1 MAYMARGVSLGRTDC
16 CGIKEE
22 LSKGVV
28 AMSKAFWRSLPLL
41 LLLVFSALL
50 AQRAASAQDDN
61 AQADPPDRVARLNYM
76 QGSISYQISG
86 DQDWVQADPNR
97 PLTTGDNL
105 WADKNSRGEVHIEST
120 AIRLSSETGISFLTL
135 DDRTAQIQLA
145 QGTIEVHLRRL
156 APGDDYEFDTPNVA
170 LTLTRAGEYLVST
183 DPDSSTTTIV
193 VREGEVQATGGGN
206 SWSLP
211 AGQEYILGGTNE
223 LSYDAQPLPG
233 FSDFEA
239 WCQDRDQRENDAIS
253 ARYVSR
259 DVDGYY
265 DLDQYGRWESDP
277 DYGMVWVPT
286 QVAVGWA
293 PYRMGHW
300 VYIAPWGW
308 TWVDDEPWG
317 FAPFHYGRWCFV
329 RSRWAWVPGPR
340 VVRPVYAPALVAFVG
355 ASGWSVSLSL
365 GGGMTGVAW
374 FPIGPRDVY
383 VPSYRCSQ
391 RYIQNVNIT
400 NTRVVNVTQVT
411 NVYRTVVINRNVTNV
426 NYTYARN
433 ERAVTVVQRDTF
445 VNARPVSQNIIRVK
459 AQQIERARVA
469 EATPVAPTRASYV
482 SARSRVSSA
491 KPAVPINRRP
501 VVVRMSPAAGDL
513 NRGRPVYTNDSREF
527 SQPTA
532 PHGATPQAHPSP
544 ENNGNRPQPTQGG
557 FRPFEPPREQNKTQ
571 APPERNQTPAAQPNQ
586 HQNAQPNYR
595 LRQNQIPQQQNNTP
609 NEQQYNRGN
618 QNNNN
623 NRVNEQRNYR
633 YAPPPQAHDKMYD
646 VHPPLN
652 RNQNRAQPAP
662 RQQQAPKQQPQ
673 RNSAP
678 PARQREN
685 RGNGHDQS
693 QQR

>member
-1 MAYMARGVSLGRTDC
+1 
-16 CGIKEE
+16 
-22 LSKGVV
+22 
-28 AMSKAFWRSLPLL
+28 MSNAFWRSLPLVL
-41 LLLVFSALL
+41 LLAVSASLAHPVF
-50 AQRAASAQDDN
+50 AQDDG
-61 AQADPPDRVARLNYM
+61 QADPPDRVARLNYM
-76 QGSISYQISG
+76 QGSISYQVSG
-86 DQDWVQADPNR
+86 DQNWVQADPNR

-105 WADKNSRGEVHIEST
+105 WSDRDSRGEVHIEST

-170 LTLTRAGEYLVST
+170 LTLTRAGEYLIST
-183 DPDSSTTTIV
+183 DPDSSTTTVV

-206 SWSLP
+206 SWVLP

-239 WCQDRDQRENDAIS
+239 WCQDRDQRENASIS

-265 DLDQYGRWESDP
+265 DLDNYGRWEADP
-277 DYGMVWVPT
+277 DYGMVWVPA

-329 RSRWAWVPGPR
+329 RSHWAWVPGPR

-355 ASGWSVSLSL
+355 GASWSVSLSF

-374 FPIGPRDVY
+374 FPLGPRDVY
-383 VPSYRCSQ
+383 VPAYRCSP
-391 RYIQNVNIT
+391 RYVQNVNIT

-411 NVYRTVVINRNVTNV
+411 NVYNTVVINRNVTNV

-445 VNARPVSQNIIRVK
+445 VNARPVSQGMIRVK
-459 AQQIERARVA
+459 TEQIERARVA

-482 SARSRVSSA
+482 SARARISNA
-491 KPAVPINRRP
+491 KPAVPIDRRP
-501 VVVRMSPAAGDL
+501 VVVRMPPAAGNPD
-513 NRGRPVYTNDSREF
+513 RGRPQYTNDSREF

-532 PHGATPQAHPSP
+532 PRGATPQAHPSP
-544 ENNGNRPQPTQGG
+544 ENNANRPQQPSQGG
-557 FRPFEPPREQNKTQ
+557 FRPFEPPPGQNRTQ
-571 APPERNQTPAAQPNQ
+571 APAERNQTPAAQPN
-586 HQNAQPNYR
+586 YR
-595 LRQNQIPQQQNNTP
+595 LRQNPIPPQSSSTQNGQQ
-609 NEQQYNRGN
+609 NRGN
-618 QNNNN
+618 PYNNY
-623 NRVNEQRNYR
+623 RQNEQRNYR
-633 YAPPPQAHDKMYD
+633 YAPPAQAHDKMYD

-652 RNQNRAQPAP
+652 RNPNRAQPAP
-662 RQQQAPKQQPQ
+662 RQQPQ
-673 RNSAP
+673 RNSVP
-678 PARQREN
+678 PARQQEN

-693 QQR
+693 QHR